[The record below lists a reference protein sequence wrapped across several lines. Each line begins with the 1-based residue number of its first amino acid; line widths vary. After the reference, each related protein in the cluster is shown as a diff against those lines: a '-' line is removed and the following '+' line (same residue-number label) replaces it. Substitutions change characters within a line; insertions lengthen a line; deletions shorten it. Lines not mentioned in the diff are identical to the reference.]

1 MLIIILSSI
10 LAFMLGL
17 HIAAW
22 GGLKVKDNFIE
33 TMSDLRDEVNTLQ
46 KSEIKLSEAD
56 FNRINRMFVSN
67 LNRTN
72 FECLLDMIKANEF
85 TQYQRDLI
93 YDALLAKDNW
103 PGKHAQALKKAA
115 MEAELGKKPK

>member
-1 MLIIILSSI
+1 
-10 LAFMLGL
+10 MLGL